1 MTIAFRERRIHVHG
15 RPDLLLG
22 GEFQYFRIPRQ
33 LWRPS
38 LETLKDAGLGV
49 VSAYVPWVWHEPEP
63 GVLDFSG
70 TTAPERDLVGFM
82 ALCEELGLPL
92 VVKPGPFIFA
102 EYQGFGIPLWLQT
115 EHPEILMVVR
125 RPQAYPQPALNH
137 PGYLALVRGW
147 FDAVARVVRP
157 FAQRGVVFAL
167 QIDNETGYPQFGQG
181 PHLTDRNPETLVLL
195 RTVLAEHHGTIE
207 ALNAEWGTDF
217 ASFDVV
223 EPPDERLFNEQQAD
237 AMARW
242 VEDYVVRYLQALRG
256 MWEAIDLGLPL
267 FLNDIWLDS
276 WPSHLGKKNQVA
288 PLAYDIYPRYSH
300 LPVTFDQ
307 PYSISYVPKL
317 FDAFLEDGPLMCAE
331 MGAGW
336 LDPACEVKPAATF
349 QSTMAAFAHGT
360 QASFFYILM
369 DGRDSDGDYVFRSFL
384 DQRGQPLER
393 LATLR
398 RLAGFVRR
406 WGQALAATQD
416 PPSDLAI
423 LHSPAVTPD
432 MLAAAVN
439 PGGAV
444 ARGSQRPI
452 DEAVTLVSVNA
463 GLFGAL
469 AEAGFAPEVQ
479 NLEKVTPQALARYKA
494 VFFNSIG
501 WLEPGLQRKLEQYVA
516 SGGTLIT
523 LGTPFSEGGTL
534 LPGRVR
540 GVSNPSSWW
549 VMWRT
554 AWDLVRVHWR
564 TRTGGIG
571 HRFCAFTVLG
581 MQPAML
587 LNRYATRAGRM
598 LEGTGGLGALW
609 ASRLVTWC
617 EAGPRFGTR
626 SLLRQGRRS
635 AGYEV
640 GYGHGRSIFIGT
652 LLGAAFDSPGYYL
665 DDPGRKASVTG
676 FLGTLLERVGV
687 ASAHTPVA
695 NLEVVVREGE
705 RHRFAFVFNR
715 GSARDFSLTLHVP
728 VEGWRFS
735 DAWAEGETR
744 GEAIGARLEGHLAAD
759 DVLVFVWEREGP

>member
-1 MTIAFRERRIHVHG
+1 VTIAFRERRIHVHG
-15 RPDLLLG
+15 SPDLLLG
-22 GEFQYFRIPRQ
+22 GEFQYFRIPRE

-38 LETLKDAGLGV
+38 LEALKEAGLGA
-49 VSAYVPWVWHEPEP
+49 VSAYVPWVWHEPTP
-63 GVLDFSG
+63 GAHDFTG
-70 TTAPERDLVGFM
+70 DTAPERDLVGFLS
-82 ALCEELGLPL
+82 LCEDLGLPL

-102 EYQGFGIPLWLQT
+102 EYQGFGVPLWLQT
-115 EHPEILMVVR
+115 EHPETLMVVH

-147 FDAVARVVRP
+147 FEAVARVVRP
-157 FAQRGVVFAL
+157 FVERGVVFAL

-181 PHLTDRNPETLVLL
+181 PHLTDRNPETLALL
-195 RTVLAEHHGTIE
+195 RTVLAEHYGSIE
-207 ALNAEWGTDF
+207 ALNAEWGTEF
-217 ASFDVV
+217 KTFEAL
-223 EPPDERLFNEQQAD
+223 EPPEERLFNDQQAD

-242 VEDYVVRYLQALRG
+242 VEDYVVRYLHALRA
-256 MWEAIDLGLPL
+256 MWEDIDLGLPL

-288 PLAYDIYPRYSH
+288 PLAFDIYPRYSH

-336 LDPACEVKPAATF
+336 LDPACEVSPAATF

-384 DQRGQPLER
+384 DQRGLPLER
-393 LATLR
+393 LGVLR
-398 RLAGFVRR
+398 RLASFVRR
-406 WGQALAATQD
+406 WGPALAATSD
-416 PPSDLAI
+416 PASDLAI

-469 AEAGFAPEVQ
+469 AEAGYAPEVQ
-479 NLEKVTPQALARYKA
+479 NLEKVTDEALTRYKV

-501 WLEPGLQRKLEQYVA
+501 WLEPGLQRKLERYVA
-516 SGGTLIT
+516 GGGTLVT

-534 LPGRVR
+534 LPGRVK
-540 GVSNPSSWW
+540 GVSNPSSCW
-549 VMWRT
+549 VMLRT
-554 AWDLVRVHWR
+554 AWDWGRVHWR
-564 TRTGGIG
+564 IRTGGIG

-598 LEGTGGLGALW
+598 LEGLGGLGDLW

-626 SLLRQGRRS
+626 PLLRHGRRS

-640 GYGHGRSIFIGT
+640 PYGQGRSIFVGT

-665 DDPGRKASVTG
+665 DDPARKTSVTR
-676 FLGTLLERVGV
+676 FLGNLLQRIGV
-687 ASAHTPVA
+687 APSHTPTP
-695 NLEVVVREGE
+695 NLELVVRESD
-705 RHRFAFVFNR
+705 RHRFVFLFNR
-715 GSARDFSLTLHVP
+715 GPAQAFSVTLQLP
-728 VEGWRFS
+728 MSGWRLVDTWG
-735 DAWAEGETR
+735 DAPTGGRFEG
-744 GEAIGARLEGHLAAD
+744 GRLVGDVAAD
-759 DVLVFVWEREGP
+759 DVLVFIWEREG